1 MLRECARV
9 LRPGGILA
17 GYLIHTPPGLSDAE
31 EELACELGPSSVSGV
46 SSPNT
51 FFAEAGL
58 ELETLEDLTEE
69 FRKTCRAL
77 GSARDALEVELREAE
92 GDEIYEEERR
102 KEVDMRKGI
111 DGGLLIRSLLV
122 ARKA

>member
-9 LRPGGILA
+9 LKPGGILA
-17 GYLIHTPPGLSDAE
+17 GYLIHTTPGLSDAE
-31 EELACELGPSSVSGV
+31 EELACELGPSSVSGA
-46 SSPNT
+46 SSPHAL
-51 FFAEAGL
+51 FKEAGL
-58 ELETLEDLTEE
+58 ELVTCEDLTED

-102 KEVDMRKGI
+102 KEVDMRRGM
-111 DGGLLIRSLLV
+111 DGGLLVRSLLV

>member
-17 GYLIHTPPGLSDAE
+17 GYLIHTTPGLSDAE
-31 EELACELGPSSVSGV
+31 EELACELGPSSVSGA
-46 SSPNT
+46 SSPHALFT
-51 FFAEAGL
+51 EAGL
-58 ELETLEDLTEE
+58 EPVTSEDLTEE